1 MLFHSRNIVSRL
13 GLLFDLLSRLVSVRN
28 DVWNWRAMCLWHHP
42 SYKCE
47 SPHLV
52 WYPPAGGTLE
62 CFPNLALGGWDV
74 SPKQY
79 LLIRLYRLV
88 SVTLFAD
95 NIHGLWL
102 GSGMV
107 RPGRPQTLGRV
118 LTATECCLHGTWIIL
133 KKRTETGNGTGNWTW
148 NRIRVRLGMGPRLQG
163 LCTTQE
169 ITLYNPVQG
178 GLSGQTG
185 LSLHTRHPPSPRRLS
200 LITSV
205 CTLHKILAQHNS
217 GSWMW

>member
-13 GLLFDLLSRLVSVRN
+13 GLLFDLLSRLVGVRN
-28 DVWNWRAMCLWHHP
+28 DVWNWRAMYLWRHP

-52 WYPPAGGTLE
+52 WYPPTGGTLE
-62 CFPNLALGGWDV
+62 CSPNLALGGRDV

-102 GSGMV
+102 GSGTV
-107 RPGRPQTLGRV
+107 RPGRAQTLGRV

-133 KKRTETGNGTGNWTW
+133 KKRNETGTGTGNGIG
-148 NRIRVRLGMGPRLQG
+148 VRLGMGLG
-163 LCTTQE
+163 IELGIE
-169 ITLYNPVQG
+169 
-178 GLSGQTG
+178 
-185 LSLHTRHPPSPRRLS
+185 
-200 LITSV
+200 
-205 CTLHKILAQHNS
+205 
-217 GSWMW
+217 